1 MFEVMAGVERTLSV
15 LPPYKLASREWQTV
29 DTVVSAAGV
38 EIGGPQLAIIAGP
51 CSVESR
57 SQLLEV
63 AYAVKEAGATL
74 LRGGAF
80 KPRSSPYTFQG
91 LGVEGLEL
99 LAEARELTGLG
110 IVTEV
115 MAGVERTL
123 SVLPPY
129 KLASREWQTVDTV
142 VSAAGVEIGGPQ
154 LAIIAG
160 PCSVES
166 RSQLLEVA
174 YAVRE
179 AGATLLRGGAFKPR
193 SSPYTFQG
201 LGVEGLEL
209 LAEAREL
216 TGLGIVTEVMA
227 PDKVELVAQYTDVLQ
242 IGARNMQNYPL
253 LQAVGRAAKPVLLKR
268 GMMSTI
274 DELLMSA
281 EYILAGGN
289 YDVMLCER
297 GIRTFETYTRNTTD
311 INAIPALKQLSHL
324 PVIGDP
330 SHSTGRWQLVA
341 PIARAMVAAGAD
353 GLMIEVHHDPEH
365 ALSDGAQSL
374 KPERFAQLVHE
385 ARRIAEA
392 VGRTV

>member
-1 MFEVMAGVERTLSV
+1 MIIIMRASASPLEIEHVTSRVKEMGFDVHLSQGAERTIIGLIGDERPVDRAMFEVMAGVERTLSV

-29 DTVVSAAGV
+29 DTVVSVAGV

-99 LAEARELTGLG
+99 LAEAREATGLG
-110 IVTEV
+110 I
-115 MAGVERTL
+115 
-123 SVLPPY
+123 
-129 KLASREWQTVDTV
+129 
-142 VSAAGVEIGGPQ
+142 I
-154 LAIIAG
+154 
-160 PCSVES
+160 
-166 RSQLLEVA
+166 
-174 YAVRE
+174 
-179 AGATLLRGGAFKPR
+179 
-193 SSPYTFQG
+193 
-201 LGVEGLEL
+201 
-209 LAEAREL
+209 
-216 TGLGIVTEVMA
+216 TEVMA
-227 PDKVELVAQYTDVLQ
+227 PDKVELVAEFTDVLQ

-253 LQAVGRAAKPVLLKR
+253 LQAVGLATKPVLLKR

-281 EYILAGGN
+281 EYILAAGN
-289 YDVMLCER
+289 YDVLLCER

-353 GLMIEVHHDPEH
+353 GLMVEVHHDPEH

-374 KPERFAQLVHE
+374 KPERFAQLVQE